1 MIHAR
6 GRMPLL
12 PIGAIVPKEIVVQK
26 VDVLLIQDR
35 RNMEGINPGRI
46 NQGRGGENQLDG
58 LIRGSFQQLLQLVS
72 GTRAQKIDFPGKI
85 VLQLEPKQFGITGAV
100 DNDQSPFALGN
111 FVHGNHQADRQTGN
125 LIFQQVIA
133 QNLLCNGNDPAG
145 NLIGKGVILP
155 DFRHQHGAL
164 AKCKVM
170 VCQHGENMI
179 PEGRAVGKIKT
190 VCFLKIEKKAVGNFV
205 HLLILEL
212 LHDGGMEKPLVTELL
227 KHTNPVFLG

>member
-1 MIHAR
+1 MATPVI
-6 GRMPLL
+6 
-12 PIGAIVPKEIVVQK
+12 
-26 VDVLLIQDR
+26 IQIKTSLFR
-35 RNMEGINPGRI
+35 TFSSFIIYGNSWLYIIYKYIKANSLSIIFHRI
-46 NQGRGGENQLDG
+46 CFYFDTAFKLHHYF
-58 LIRGSFQQLLQLVS
+58 S
-72 GTRAQKIDFPGKI
+72 QKIDFPGKI
-85 VLQLEPKQFGITGAV
+85 VMQLEPKQFGITGAV

-179 PEGRAVGKIKT
+179 PERRAVGKIKT